1 MMYMVLESV
10 DSQTDE
16 MAGRFGAKIILSF
29 PSGAYGAA
37 APAML
42 NYFKP
47 APAPAKGAPLPA
59 EVQAELNARYTEHY
73 TRYTRVTRHPAMC
86 CISKLGDKM
95 GVG

>member
-1 MMYMVLESV
+1 MVLENV

-59 EVQAELNARYTEHY
+59 EVQAELNARYTEQLAAK
-73 TRYTRVTRHPAMC
+73 VAEAEK
-86 CISKLGDKM
+86 IVSAASAS
-95 GVG
+95 